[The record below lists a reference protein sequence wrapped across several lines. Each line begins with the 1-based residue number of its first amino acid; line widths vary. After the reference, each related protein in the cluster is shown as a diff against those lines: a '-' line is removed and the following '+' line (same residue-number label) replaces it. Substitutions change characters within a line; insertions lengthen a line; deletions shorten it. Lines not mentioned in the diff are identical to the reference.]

1 MKRARFAAGDVDEAV
16 VIETQRIEH
25 AINPAQLS
33 FGDIG
38 ERSAEVRCGDRR
50 QAENAPRPGTVRE
63 QKPRVEPS
71 HAVRH
76 DVNGFVA
83 ERRVDPPRQPS
94 RTQLNP
100 GGGVHSSHQHAVPE
114 RRQITRD
121 IAEIPNQRIR
131 ADADS
136 GEPEEA
142 VSQYNWCL
150 ESHGTSAPVGVFRQ
164 MSRSSHTLRS
174 VDQRVQRRIGGSSS
188 SVRDT
193 PSLE

>member
-1 MKRARFAAGDVDEAV
+1 MKRARFAAGDVDKAV
-16 VIETQRIEH
+16 VIEPQRIEH
-25 AINPAQLS
+25 AINPTQFAFS
-33 FGDIG
+33 DIG
-38 ERSAEVRCGDRR
+38 ERSAEVRSRDRR
-50 QAENAPRPGTVRE
+50 QAEDASRPGAVGE
-63 QKPRVEPS
+63 EKPRVEPP

-76 DVNGFVA
+76 DVHGFVA

-100 GGGVHSSHQHAVPE
+100 RGGVHPRHQHAVPQ
-114 RRQITRD
+114 RRQITGD
-121 IAEIPNQRIR
+121 ISKIPNQRIR

-164 MSRSSHTLRS
+164 KSRSSRS
-174 VDQRVQRRIGGSSS
+174 AIGRSTRSTSNRRLVVFGSRHAFS
-188 SVRDT
+188 
-193 PSLE
+193 